1 VRPRRDPAK
10 VDGVRR
16 RRVNDLVRQLPARTL
31 DGLRGHDLLLY
42 GAGVTFYAALAVL
55 PVVFVATRVLSAVL
69 GAERVLR
76 LATDLGRALPSTL
89 GADTLAVRLLGEA
102 TSLRWSA
109 VLIALL
115 PASLYG
121 EGLRRAYSALA
132 GADDSLVGWRGRL
145 AVLPVLGV
153 APALLLCVL
162 GITPLL
168 ADLFRQGA
176 GGVALG
182 VYVALNVDWVVVSL
196 PLAWTFRVVA
206 ADPPSWRAA
215 LIGGFATGAFVAGF
229 LQGFVLFLSLP
240 LDLGAPFAG
249 QTAVG
254 AVCAVL
260 LWLWVLHLVVLVG
273 WVATRA
279 GVRAW
284 AEGAAEPDRPTAP
297 DGPTADGRADR
308 PAAPRR
314 PSLRS
319 SR

>member
-1 VRPRRDPAK
+1 
-10 VDGVRR
+10 VRR
-16 RRVNDLVRQLPARTL
+16 RRVRELVRRLPARTL

-55 PVVFVATRVLSAVL
+55 PVFFVATRMLSAVI
-69 GAERVLR
+69 GSSRVAR
-76 LATDLGRALPSTL
+76 LAVDLGQALPSAV
-89 GADTLAVRLLGEA
+89 GADQLAVRLLDEG
-102 TSLRWSA
+102 SGLRWSA
-109 VLIALL
+109 VLISLL

-121 EGLRRAYSALA
+121 EGLRRAYTALA
-132 GADDSLVGWRGRL
+132 GVDDSLVGWRGRL
-145 AVLPVLGV
+145 AVLPVLAV

-162 GITPLL
+162 GVTPLL
-168 ADLFRQGA
+168 ADLFRQGV

-215 LIGGFATGAFVAGF
+215 LVGGFATGAFVAGF
-229 LQGFVLFLSLP
+229 LQGFVLFLTLP

-260 LWLWVLHLVVLVG
+260 LWLWVLHMVVLVG

-279 GVRAW
+279 GTRLW
-284 AEGAAEPDRPTAP
+284 AEGVPAP
-297 DGPTADGRADR
+297 DDAHR
-308 PAAPRR
+308 PAAVGR
-314 PSLRS
+314 LRDV
-319 SR
+319 RG